1 MSAPKSRTFVAAVL
15 AAVAVAVAGCGI
27 TSEEPVGQFNTLEPS
42 SEPSPIETSSE
53 PSPIETLPEPPVT
66 EETPEPNT
74 ETGDAEWFAS
84 ANSACQQAISDYR
97 QAKAASQSQEP
108 AVMQLVAAT
117 AAEGVVKTLASLPD
131 PPSALAETF
140 KDSVEAYVASQREL
154 ATAMDDGSLEAYD
167 QASSENEAAVKALV
181 AAAKDAGADSCVA
194 MTNEI

>member
-1 MSAPKSRTFVAAVL
+1 
-15 AAVAVAVAGCGI
+15 
-27 TSEEPVGQFNTLEPS
+27 
-42 SEPSPIETSSE
+42 
-53 PSPIETLPEPPVT
+53 LPEPPAT
-66 EETPEPNT
+66 ETSPEPDT
-74 ETGDAEWFAS
+74 GGGDADWFAS